1 MNRDIEVLLNQK
13 RRAFMEGDNEDTQK
27 EIQKEMRRGLRRAN
41 PCYKNRIER
50 KLQLNNPQ

>member
-1 MNRDIEVLLNQK
+1 
-13 RRAFMEGDNEDTQK
+13 MEGDNEDTQK